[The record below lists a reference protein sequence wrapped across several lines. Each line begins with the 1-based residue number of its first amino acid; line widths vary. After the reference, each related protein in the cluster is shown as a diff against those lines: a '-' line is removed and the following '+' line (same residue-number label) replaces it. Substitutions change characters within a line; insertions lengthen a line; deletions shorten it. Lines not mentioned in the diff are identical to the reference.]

1 LGTAVATTVQDQL
14 PSDGATCVLKSTGI
28 DAPPLGVASMGNYP
42 GSTTL
47 PAPTGEVHL
56 SETVHMAANTF
67 TCTPSPTSTNT
78 FTCGA
83 ESVDAAK
90 TKVSISQVSKTTVRL
105 TYAIQGVGIAD
116 GRYGVHIHTGTTCAS
131 AAAAGGHMWAPSSA
145 PDPWALSSSTY
156 TMVNNVAVGSF
167 DLDMGYSL
175 MSVEGR
181 VVVIYASNGDKIAC
195 SPLVKET
202 AIALEYDMNHLG
214 ANSAGGIH
222 IHAGTECVSAG
233 PTVPAGHYYDTA
245 VYPDAALEPWKMTT
259 WASDFGGRAS
269 GTVVTNSG
277 YGLYENIQHVV
288 VMHDHAGNRVSNTT
302 TTINTTA
309 TTALQLAD
317 TTTCYNCNCNFCIA
331 ID

>member
-1 LGTAVATTVQDQL
+1 
-14 PSDGATCVLKSTGI
+14 
-28 DAPPLGVASMGNYP
+28 MGNYP

-78 FTCGA
+78 FTCGG

-181 VVVIYASNGDKIAC
+181 VVVIHASNGDKIAC

-233 PTVPAGHYYDTA
+233 ATVPAGHYYDTA
-245 VYPDAALEPWKMTT
+245 VYVK
-259 WASDFGGRAS
+259 SVFIVHVGGIRGVPS
-269 GTVVTNSG
+269 STDHIMNIHSRVTLPVEFIRTCIFICLCYVS
-277 YGLYENIQHVV
+277 IQ
-288 VMHDHAGNRVSNTT
+288 GRV
-302 TTINTTA
+302 
-309 TTALQLAD
+309 
-317 TTTCYNCNCNFCIA
+317 
-331 ID
+331 